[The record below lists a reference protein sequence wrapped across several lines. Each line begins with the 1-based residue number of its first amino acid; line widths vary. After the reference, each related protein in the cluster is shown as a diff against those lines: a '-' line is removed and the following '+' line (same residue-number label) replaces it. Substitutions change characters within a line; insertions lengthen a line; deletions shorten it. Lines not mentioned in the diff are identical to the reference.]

1 MIGVRLMFTAWLE
14 ICSFISKLSDKKVVL
29 SCVQC
34 FLRPRLSW
42 VVWRSWNYE
51 TSRLLFSMYRHV
63 HGRYVWSMFKISF
76 QCAPLRGLLY
86 VCPVFSTT
94 VVWLRD
100 LVIMKFESFG
110 VTVNLHTSL
119 IDALTHARCV
129 NNAWSV
135 NSKFSDS
142 PSRFYSCPEFYAT
155 AVWPQGL
162 LVMQFWQVRS
172 FSNVVSYLWKSRSF
186 TKWVEQENWA
196 TKFLNSE
203 EQFWSSVD
211 HKNLWI
217 QLKSIWCYSCVRR
230 FECISMWCYNLLKSQ
245 AWRFLW
251 LVFHFW
257 CI

>member
-1 MIGVRLMFTAWLE
+1 MRFFLQLLPVSRDRRLVTRFASHGIRFCWKNYSKFCHVYGRLNNSLFEIIFYRGQLFSVTPKKSWCADTLMIGVRLMFTAWLE

-63 HGRYVWSMFKISF
+63 HGRYVWSMFKVSF
-76 QCAPLRGLLY
+76 QCSPLRGLLY

-129 NNAWSV
+129 NNA
-135 NSKFSDS
+135 
-142 PSRFYSCPEFYAT
+142 
-155 AVWPQGL
+155 
-162 LVMQFWQVRS
+162 
-172 FSNVVSYLWKSRSF
+172 
-186 TKWVEQENWA
+186 
-196 TKFLNSE
+196 
-203 EQFWSSVD
+203 
-211 HKNLWI
+211 
-217 QLKSIWCYSCVRR
+217 
-230 FECISMWCYNLLKSQ
+230 
-245 AWRFLW
+245 
-251 LVFHFW
+251 
-257 CI
+257 